1 MTSQSDREN
10 MIIKLPVIN
19 NNPTTKTPSNC
30 TNCDQKLG
38 KQEYWIMCG
47 ALKETKNSASMSSD
61 LLGFLSLSAHGEI
74 NASIEIVKNG
84 SNGQSDIPFCSKKCM
99 TNFWMKCINMLPEK

>member
-1 MTSQSDREN
+1 VWCF
-10 MIIKLPVIN
+10 K
-19 NNPTTKTPSNC
+19 
-30 TNCDQKLG
+30 G
-38 KQEYWIMCG
+38 K
-47 ALKETKNSASMSSD
+47 KNSASMSSD